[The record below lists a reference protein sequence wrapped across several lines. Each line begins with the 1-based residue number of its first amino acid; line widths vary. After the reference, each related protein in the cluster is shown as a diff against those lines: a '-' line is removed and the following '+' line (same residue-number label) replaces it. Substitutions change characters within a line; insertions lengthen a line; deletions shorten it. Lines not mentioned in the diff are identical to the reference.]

1 MAPAQQ
7 TPNVAGPAL
16 MTQAA
21 ARPVR
26 APTGSDLLNA
36 NEMRL
41 LEWLAAGR
49 TNAQIGTCSGRSE
62 KTIRNQL
69 TRVYAKLGVVN
80 RAAAVAVYLRS
91 QLGTQ
96 PWVDPPRSLPPQLQ
110 DRDIRP
116 IGESHHVA

>member
-41 LEWLAAGR
+41 LEWLAAVR
-49 TNAQIGTCSGRSE
+49 TNAQIGTCSGRNE

-91 QLGTQ
+91 QLGT
-96 PWVDPPRSLPPQLQ
+96 
-110 DRDIRP
+110 
-116 IGESHHVA
+116 